1 MRLFIKSCSC
11 VHARVPINDNGARYD
26 NKRAAIEVQI
36 EGLIK
41 RIKPVLM
48 ASQGKKE
55 YATFLNLWGRVG
67 EETNV
72 QLDVSFQI
80 NRQIEMDFGGMMLG
94 KKPFSKFFWFWFSIV
109 ICN

>member
-1 MRLFIKSCSC
+1 
-11 VHARVPINDNGARYD
+11 
-26 NKRAAIEVQI
+26 
-36 EGLIK
+36 
-41 RIKPVLM
+41 M

-94 KKPFSKFFWFWFSIV
+94 KSLFLIFFGFGFR
-109 ICN
+109 